1 MVSVKNVRRNIV
13 RYRSICAF
21 KDYLYNQIMLIAI
34 ALFLWQLDSRTLIYC
49 DVVARCQVG
58 IEYRSVYL
66 NSVVKNVLGTTKL
79 VTLD

>member
-1 MVSVKNVRRNIV
+1 
-13 RYRSICAF
+13 
-21 KDYLYNQIMLIAI
+21 MLIAI